1 MAPTGRGRGGI
12 LCKDSPMNAFKKAL
26 KTWCCT
32 EALPKCFWRP
42 SEVPNP
48 CQRRSQEGT
57 FSELY
62 SIFPS
67 RLFKRGKQT
76 CFLSYRTSLEVV
88 KIVFFL
94 WKIND
99 FEGSAIIVF
108 LLFTPSFWPPMRCQK
123 PFKMSPKSTS
133 EGYQIRLLF
142 AKAFKIAS
150 KINFGSNM
158 TSRGS
163 PKSTPNRS
171 KQGIARP
178 LEANTQFRSILDLF
192 GRDLGPHWGRFWT
205 LTWCQHQP
213 KLKSFEGA
221 LE

>member
-1 MAPTGRGRGGI
+1 MSCLASSPPQRSWLTTSI
-12 LCKDSPMNAFKKAL
+12 L
-26 KTWCCT
+26 
-32 EALPKCFWRP
+32 ALPVPATQVWCRDD
-42 SEVPNP
+42 PNP
-48 CQRRSQEGT
+48 CPRRSHQGT

-67 RLFKRGKQT
+67 RHFKRRKQA
-76 CFLSYRTSLEVV
+76 CFLSYRTSLQVV
-88 KIVFFL
+88 EIVFFL

-108 LLFTPSFWPPMRCQK
+108 LLFSPSFWAHMRCQK

-150 KINFGSNM
+150 KTNFGSIM
-158 TSRGS
+158 TSQGS

-178 LEANTQFRSILDLF
+178 LEAKTQFRSILDLF
-192 GRDLGPHWGRFWT
+192 GSDLGPHWGPFWT
-205 LTWCQHQP
+205 STWCQNQP
-213 KLKSFEGA
+213 KLKSVEGT

>member
-1 MAPTGRGRGGI
+1 MRPKIAP
-12 LCKDSPMNAFKKAL
+12 KH
-26 KTWCCT
+26 
-32 EALPKCFWRP
+32 RP
-42 SEVPNP
+42 NR
-48 CQRRSQEGT
+48 CQRRSQQGT
-57 FSELY
+57 CSKLY
-62 SIFPS
+62 SILPS
-67 RLFKRGKQT
+67 RLFKRRKQA

-88 KIVFFL
+88 EIVFIL
-94 WKIND
+94 RKIND

-108 LLFTPSFWPPMRCQK
+108 LLFSPSFWAHMRYQK

-142 AKAFKIAS
+142 TKAFKIAS

-171 KQGIARP
+171 KQNVARP
-178 LEANTQFRSILDLF
+178 LKAKTQFRLILDLF
-192 GRDLGPHWGRFWT
+192 GSDLGPHWGPFWT
-205 LTWCQHQP
+205 STWCQNQP
-213 KLKSFEGA
+213 KLKSAEGA

>member
-1 MAPTGRGRGGI
+1 
-12 LCKDSPMNAFKKAL
+12 MNAHKKTL
-26 KTWCCT
+26 KTWCRT
-32 EALPKCFWRP
+32 EALPKRFWRP
-42 SEVPNP
+42 CEVPNP

-67 RLFKRGKQT
+67 RLFKRGKQA
-76 CFLSYRTSLEVV
+76 CFLSYRASLEVV

-94 WKIND
+94 RKIND

-108 LLFTPSFWPPMRCQK
+108 LLFSPSFWAHMRCQK

-150 KINFGSNM
+150 KINFGSIM
-158 TSRGS
+158 TSQGS

-171 KQGIARP
+171 KQGRARP
-178 LEANTQFRSILDLF
+178 LEAKTQFRSILDLF
-192 GRDLGPHWGRFWT
+192 GSDLGPHWGPCWT
-205 LTWCQHQP
+205 STWCLNQST
-213 KLKSFEGA
+213 LKSFEGT